1 MKDTL
6 IFHKDWWN
14 AIKCLSVEMQAEAF
28 NSVCAYAFE
37 GVRPTNATIAAV
49 TSLMQSQIDL
59 DNAKTEA
66 IRQKRIAAARRG
78 GAPKGNQ
85 NARKQAKTSKNKQN
99 DQMVD
104 LVDFDSE
111 NTSEKQL
118 KQANGC
124 FAEFAESQN
133 NEQSKRISKQANQA
147 NGCFGCSDENSQYIL
162 NNNID
167 NKNKQEDNT
176 IKTNCENSHFSK
188 LEEAFEVFR
197 KAYPGRKR
205 GHDTEFDAFKRK
217 HKNWTK
223 IVPLLMP
230 ALQCLIE
237 YNKAAEAAG
246 QWTANYANLST
257 WLFQARWE
265 EELPEIITTQQK
277 QQCEEQSQQPVCDYE
292 EEDAAFI
299 SKNK

>member
-6 IFHKDWWN
+6 IFHKDWWD
-14 AIKCLSVEMQAEAF
+14 AIKHLPIEMQAEAF

-49 TSLMQSQIDL
+49 TSLMQSQIDEEK
-59 DNAKTEA
+59 AKTEA
-66 IRQKRIAAARRG
+66 IRQKRIAAAPKG

-111 NTSEKQL
+111 STSEKQL

-124 FAEFAESQN
+124 FAEIAETQ
-133 NEQSKRISKQANQA
+133 EDAQVKTTTKQANQA
-147 NGCFGCSDENSQYIL
+147 NGCFGCSSENSQFIY
-162 NNNID
+162 NNINYKD
-167 NKNKQEDNT
+167 KNIEEKE
-176 IKTNCENSHFSK
+176 NCENEHFSK

-230 ALQCLIE
+230 ALQRLIA

-246 QWTANYANLST
+246 QWKPSYANLST
-257 WLFQARWE
+257 WLYQSRWE
-265 EELPEIITTQQK
+265 DELPEIASPQK
-277 QQCEEQSQQPVCDYE
+277 KTEEPEQKTVVDY
-292 EEDAAFI
+292 DADDDADFI
-299 SKNK
+299 SKNR

>member
-14 AIKCLSVEMQAEAF
+14 AIKCLPVEMQAEAF

-49 TSLMQSQIDL
+49 TSLMQSQIDI
-59 DNAKTEA
+59 DKAKTEA
-66 IRQKRIAAARRG
+66 IRQKRIAAARKG

-124 FAEFAESQN
+124 FAEIAEIQDN
-133 NEQSKRISKQANQA
+133 AQIKITKKQANQA
-147 NGCFGCSDENSQYIL
+147 NGCFGSSDENSQFIL

-167 NKNKQEDNT
+167 NIDIEEEKE
-176 IKTNCENSHFSK
+176 NCENSHFSK
-188 LEEAFEVFR
+188 LEEAFEAFR
-197 KAYPGRKR
+197 RAYPGRKR

-230 ALQCLIE
+230 ALQRLIE

-246 QWTANYANLST
+246 QWKPNYANLST
-257 WLFQARWE
+257 WLYQARWE
-265 EELPEIITTQQK
+265 EELPEITSKQPK
-277 QQCEEQSQQPVCDYE
+277 QQCEEQPQTTVCDYE

>member
-6 IFHKDWWN
+6 IFHKDWWD
-14 AIKCLSVEMQAEAF
+14 AIKHLPIEMQAEAF

-49 TSLMQSQIDL
+49 TSLMQSQIDEEK
-59 DNAKTEA
+59 AKTEA
-66 IRQKRIAAARRG
+66 IRQKRIAAARKG

-99 DQMVD
+99 NQMVD

-111 NTSEKQL
+111 STSEKQL

-124 FAEFAESQN
+124 FAEIAETQ
-133 NEQSKRISKQANQA
+133 EDAQVKTTTKQANQA
-147 NGCFGCSDENSQYIL
+147 NGCFGCSSENSQFIY
-162 NNNID
+162 NNINYKD
-167 NKNKQEDNT
+167 KNIEEKE
-176 IKTNCENSHFSK
+176 NCENEHFSK

-230 ALQCLIE
+230 ALQRLIA

-246 QWTANYANLST
+246 QWKPSYANLST
-257 WLFQARWE
+257 WLYQSRWE
-265 EELPEIITTQQK
+265 DELPEIASPQK
-277 QQCEEQSQQPVCDYE
+277 KTEEPEQKTVVDY
-292 EEDAAFI
+292 DADDDADFI
-299 SKNK
+299 SKNR

>member
-6 IFHKDWWN
+6 IFHKDWWD
-14 AIKCLSVEMQAEAF
+14 AIKCLPVEMQAEAF

-37 GVRPTNATIAAV
+37 GVRPMNATIAAV

-66 IRQKRIAAARRG
+66 IRQKRIAAARKG

-111 NTSEKQL
+111 KSSEKQL

-124 FAEFAESQN
+124 FTEIAESQDN
-133 NEQSKRISKQANQA
+133 VQSKEMSKQANQA
-147 NGCFGCSDENSQYIL
+147 NGCFGCSDKNSQYIL

-167 NKNKQEDNT
+167 KTNNTDIED
-176 IKTNCENSHFSK
+176 KTNCENAHFSK
-188 LEEAFEVFR
+188 LEELFEIFR

-230 ALQCLIE
+230 ALQRLIE
-237 YNKAAEAAG
+237 YNKVAEAAG
-246 QWTANYANLST
+246 QWKPNYANLST
-257 WLFQARWE
+257 WLYQARWE
-265 EELPEIITTQQK
+265 EELPEITSKQPK
-277 QQCEEQSQQPVCDYE
+277 QQSEEQPKTTVCDYE